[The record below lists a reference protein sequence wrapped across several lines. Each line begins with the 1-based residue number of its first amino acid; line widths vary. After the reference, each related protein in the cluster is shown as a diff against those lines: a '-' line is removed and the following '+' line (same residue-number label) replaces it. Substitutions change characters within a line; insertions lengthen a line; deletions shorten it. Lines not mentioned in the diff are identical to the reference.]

1 MLGVMSEPTV
11 TRCPAARRT
20 DALKLL
26 KAARDAGQQ
35 DGLAQ
40 CIEATNA
47 GEPSAWDGLLVVG
60 SPQATAAIWVQLTAG
75 NAAIIWPPPS
85 DDPAA
90 DALFRAAAAFAD
102 ERRIGV
108 TQMIASP
115 SDGFAAAEMASR
127 GFERLADLVYMFA
140 EVDCASAQA
149 LQSSQSLQ
157 FESDAGSDPPRLAA
171 VIEQTYLGTR
181 DCPALDGVRSI
192 GDVIA
197 GYRTQGDYRPQHWYL
212 VTEGGRDVGVLLL
225 AEHAGAA
232 SWELIYMGV
241 VPAARGRQFGEAIVR
256 FASETVR
263 RAGGERIVL
272 AVDAENALARRM
284 YQRSGYHEWDR
295 RVVYARLAAS
305 AAPIESSPH

>member
-1 MLGVMSEPTV
+1 MVEPTV
-11 TRCPAARRT
+11 TRCPASHRAE
-20 DALKLL
+20 ALKLL

-35 DGLAQ
+35 EGLAQ
-40 CIEATNA
+40 CIVATNA
-47 GEPSAWDGLLVVG
+47 SDPSVWDGLLVVG
-60 SPQATAAIWVQLTAG
+60 SPQPTAAIWVQRAAG

-85 DDPAA
+85 DDPVA
-90 DALFRAAAAFAD
+90 DALFRAAAAFVD

-115 SDGFAAAEMASR
+115 SDGFAVGDMASR

-140 EVDCASAQA
+140 EVDRAGAQA
-149 LQSSQSLQ
+149 SQTSQSLQ
-157 FESDAGSDPPRLAA
+157 FESNAGSDSARLGA

-181 DCPALDGVRSI
+181 DCPALDGVRSLS
-192 GDVIA
+192 DVIA

-212 VTEGGRDVGVLLL
+212 VVEGGRDVGVLLL

-256 FASETVR
+256 FAIETVR

-272 AVDAENALARRM
+272 AVDAANAPARRM
-284 YQRSGYHEWDR
+284 YQRSGFHEWER
-295 RVVYARLAAS
+295 RIVFARLAAS
-305 AAPIESSPH
+305 TASSASSAH